1 MDAKPNFV
9 ISNTGSSCLRY
20 ILNRHFY
27 MLVAASAW
35 LSKLANAGSQIVSIN
50 LLIKYCGTEN
60 YAVFSLL
67 TGLSTW
73 FMLGDLGLGYAMQN
87 KVSERRALNSDYTIE
102 LIMGFSLGLSALVIF
117 AIVSYNLSSVLGVR
131 YLQQFTCLS
140 LRNKGIYLATAS
152 LLLLATTFGAMIY
165 KVWYAEQ
172 RGYIANTMAAIG
184 SMSSLVGVW
193 LVAHSQIPDKLFW
206 SLIAY
211 LTPPMLLPFSAGF
224 GRLISALRSYKLI
237 RGFDEY
243 KTILTSA
250 GRFWGLAAMSTFVL
264 CVDMIVIS
272 QYLPTSQIVSY
283 TITAKLFGLALT
295 IYVAVLM
302 ALWPICS
309 ELCARGQWAEAINL
323 AKKHIKWGM
332 ALIAAITL
340 IFCALKAPILRIMAG
355 RGNEPTIPLTFII
368 LMGCYHAIRVWTDT
382 YSMILQSSSRLRCFW
397 LWVPMQGIINV
408 SLQLLLAPRF
418 GLVGVVVALIISFLV
433 TVSWSLPAKVF
444 ALRVVE

>member
-1 MDAKPNFV
+1 
-9 ISNTGSSCLRY
+9 
-20 ILNRHFY
+20 

-35 LSKLANAGSQIVSIN
+35 LSKLASAGSQIVSIN
-50 LLIKYCGTEN
+50 LLIRYCGAEN
-60 YAVFSLL
+60 YAVFALL

-73 FMLGDLGLGYAMQN
+73 FMLGDLGLGFAMQN
-87 KVSERRALNSDYTIE
+87 KVSERRALKSDYTIE
-102 LIMGFSLGLSALVIF
+102 LIMGFSLGLSAFAVF
-117 AIVSYNLSSVLGVR
+117 AIASYSLSSVLGAR
-131 YLQQFTCLS
+131 YLQQFTFLS
-140 LRNKGIYLATAS
+140 LRDKGFYLATAS

-172 RGYIANTMAAIG
+172 RGYIANTLAAIG
-184 SMSSLVGVW
+184 SISSLVGVW
-193 LVAHSQIPDKLFW
+193 LVAHSQITDKLFW

-211 LTPPMLLPFSAGF
+211 LTPPMLLPFSAGI
-224 GRLISALRSYKLI
+224 GRLISALSSFRLI

-243 KTILTSA
+243 RIILTSA
-250 GRFWGLAAMSTFVL
+250 GGFWGLAAMSTLVL

-272 QYLPTSQIVSY
+272 QYLPPSQIVSY

-309 ELCARGQWAEAINL
+309 ELCARGQWDEAINL
-323 AKKHIKWGM
+323 AKKHITWGM
-332 ALIAAITL
+332 ALIASITL

-355 RGNEPTIPLTFII
+355 RGNEPTIPLTFIL

-382 YSMILQSSSRLRCFW
+382 FGMILQSSSSLRCFW
-397 LWVPMQGIINV
+397 LWVPVQGIINV

-418 GLVGVVVALIISFLV
+418 GLVGVVVALIISFLA

-444 ALRVVE
+444 ALRKVEQGVRQQSPKIAAT